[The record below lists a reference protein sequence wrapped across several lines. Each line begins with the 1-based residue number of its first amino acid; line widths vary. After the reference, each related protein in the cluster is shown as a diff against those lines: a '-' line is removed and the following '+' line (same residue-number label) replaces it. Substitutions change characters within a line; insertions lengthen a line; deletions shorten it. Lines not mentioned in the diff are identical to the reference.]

1 MGKST
6 KAGARTRKGRQG
18 SWILVAVA
26 VAAGLLLASRKSDA
40 AHPTP
45 RDMDHAEH
53 IMDGRQFRGFE
64 RVQEVY
70 RMAAA
75 VPDVLDGIYC
85 YCACSEHSGH
95 YSLHDCFSS
104 AHGAR
109 CDICMSEAALAYRMT
124 RDGASLAEVREA
136 IDALYRT

>member
-1 MGKST
+1 M
-6 KAGARTRKGRQG
+6 RTRRSGRA

-26 VAAGLLLASRKSDA
+26 VAGGLLLASRKSEA

-45 RDMDHAEH
+45 RDMDHADH
-53 IMDGRQFRGFE
+53 IMDSREFRGYE

-75 VPDVLDGIYC
+75 VPNVLDGIYC

-124 RDGASLAEVREA
+124 RDGASLDEVREA